1 MEFCYFCSSHWDRE
15 WYRPFQY
22 FRGMLL
28 ENAEK
33 ILETLENDPE
43 FQQFVFDGQTI
54 VLEDITEIRPDWKD
68 RLKRQILRGSLKV
81 GPWYLMPDELLP
93 SGEALIRNFL
103 RGRRIAREYGSA
115 PWPVG
120 YLPDLFGHIAQMPQI
135 LRGFGIRTAVAWLLC
150 IARGGFAHTYVHGA
164 ACPFL

>member
-33 ILETLENDPE
+33 ILETLENDPA

-54 VLEDITEIRPDWKD
+54 VLEDITEIRPDW
-68 RLKRQILRGSLKV
+68 
-81 GPWYLMPDELLP
+81 
-93 SGEALIRNFL
+93 
-103 RGRRIAREYGSA
+103 
-115 PWPVG
+115 
-120 YLPDLFGHIAQMPQI
+120 
-135 LRGFGIRTAVAWLLC
+135 
-150 IARGGFAHTYVHGA
+150 
-164 ACPFL
+164 